1 MEKQSTLEEFLND
14 NRKLS
19 LAESSNEDTK
29 SINGSETIYSDK
41 KRKRFG
47 IYKTLMGSGLA
58 SGLGYMLA
66 NAYLAPGLASP
77 ALAFITVY
85 AAPFIL
91 LGGYL
96 VKGGLTDLGKE
107 QSKKSNDYE
116 IEKSE

>member
-77 ALAFITVY
+77 AFTVIQISIYLIYFSFWFFFDFIQLL
-85 AAPFIL
+85 FIR
-91 LGGYL
+91 
-96 VKGGLTDLGKE
+96 VPGL
-107 QSKKSNDYE
+107 
-116 IEKSE
+116 

>member
-47 IYKTLMGSGLA
+47 IYKTLMGSGLV